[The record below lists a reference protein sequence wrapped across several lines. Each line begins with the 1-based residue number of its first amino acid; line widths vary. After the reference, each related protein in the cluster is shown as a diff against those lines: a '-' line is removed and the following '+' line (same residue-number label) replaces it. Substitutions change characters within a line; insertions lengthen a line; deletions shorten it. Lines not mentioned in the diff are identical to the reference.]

1 MDVAHWLVR
10 QWRAP
15 TLAGQLLLVPL
26 SWLFRL
32 LVALRRGAYRLALRR
47 GVRLSVPVIVVGNP
61 GVGGSGKT
69 PLVLHLVSAL
79 RAAGWN
85 PGVVSRGH
93 GGRERAPRRI
103 GADAEPFEHGD
114 EPVLIARRSGCP
126 VATGRERPAAARL
139 LLDDCDV
146 IVADDGLQHYA
157 LARDIEIAVVD
168 ADIASGNARLL
179 PAGPLREP
187 LSRLRRVDFVAVRG
201 LADTGPA
208 GRGWRVDVR
217 AGVVRRLGDD
227 GVAGEL
233 ADWTGYRV
241 HAVAGIGVPERFF
254 SQLERAGLI
263 VERHP
268 FPDHHPFTARD
279 LEFGDELP
287 VLMTEKDAVKCR
299 PFATDRMWYLPAEV
313 VDHDGL
319 AAAVIEKLNGAR

>member
-1 MDVAHWLVR
+1 MRLALWLVR

-15 TLAGQLLLVPL
+15 TLAGQLLLLPL

-32 LVALRRGAYRLALRR
+32 LVALRRAAYRLGLLRS
-47 GVRLSVPVIVVGNP
+47 VRLPVPVIVVGNP
-61 GVGGSGKT
+61 AVGGSGKT

-79 RAAGWN
+79 HAAGRR

-93 GGRERAPRRI
+93 GGREGAPRRI
-103 GADAEPFEHGD
+103 GPDADPDEHGD

-139 LLDDCDV
+139 LLEDCDV
-146 IVADDGLQHYA
+146 VVADDGLQHYA

-168 ADIASGNARLL
+168 AGIAAGNARLL

-187 LSRLRRVDFVAVRG
+187 LSRLREVDFVAVRG
-201 LADTGPA
+201 DGDMQGWRFEVRPGAPRRLRDDTGTD
-208 GRGWRVDVR
+208 GLEQWRG
-217 AGVVRRLGDD
+217 AS
-227 GVAGEL
+227 
-233 ADWTGYRV
+233 V

-254 SQLERAGLI
+254 GQLERGGL
-263 VERHP
+263 VLERHP
-268 FPDHHPFTARD
+268 FPDHHPFTAAD
-279 LEFGDELP
+279 LEFGDDLP

-299 PFATDRMWYLPAEV
+299 AFATDRMWYLPAEV

-319 AAAVIEKLNGAR
+319 AAAVLERLQGALNG